1 MKKIQ
6 YILMTLL
13 LGAAS
18 CSESAI
24 DDLQGIYKAPDD
36 CQFNSAKS
44 ISVEKIEK
52 GLRVFDVNFSSS
64 NGDVLNMKFVGD
76 SYFLSAAAFTPA
88 NAGEVKKG
96 NYIIGN
102 GGSSFIPNGST
113 PKAISR
119 GQVIVA
125 KEGDNYT
132 LSGTAW
138 LEDGNVI
145 RLHGGGTLVYEP
157 DPEPIA
163 LTKCLSYSD
172 NNPNGTNSI
181 SLVLA
186 SADVSSS
193 FNPATFQTEYSGNG
207 NFLAVDFYSTDGTLE
222 PGVYSAADASAM
234 ASMTY
239 GKGWDPGDLW
249 GIGIMFE
256 NWGTC
261 WWTVVDGTTSAK
273 HVEDGDIKVERQ
285 GGQYTISYNKD
296 GIFFEFKGTIEG
308 MPGEGGDDTP
318 VEYIEISNFLS
329 ASVNESVLSLQLA
342 TDGIS
347 LTPNA
352 WGGADVSGDGNYLKI
367 DLFSADGTLAQ
378 GTYTPADNTAMQP
391 FNFAMGYDPGD
402 LWGIGID
409 FKNWG
414 TAWMTRVDG
423 QESGVN
429 VTDGTIVV
437 EIDGNDY
444 VITLTSTAANI
455 RYRGPITM

>member
-1 MKKIQ
+1 MA
-6 YILMTLL
+6 LL
-13 LGAAS
+13 FALAS

-24 DDLQGIYKAPDD
+24 DDLQGIYKAPED
-36 CQFNSAKS
+36 CNFTSA
-44 ISVEKIEK
+44 ISTGVDKNDK
-52 GLRVFDVNFSSS
+52 GLRIFDVKFTTS

-76 SYFLSAAAFTPA
+76 SYFLPSAAFTPSNEQDA
-88 NAGEVKKG
+88 KKG
-96 NYIIGN
+96 NYLIG
-102 GGSSFIPNGST
+102 SDGST
-113 PKAISR
+113 FMANGASPSPISR

-125 KEGDNYT
+125 KDGDDYT

-163 LTKCLSYSD
+163 LTKCLSYS
-172 NNPNGTNSI
+172 NNNANGTASI

-186 SADVSSS
+186 TADVNST
-193 FNPATFQTEYSGNG
+193 FNPATYQTEYTGNG
-207 NFLAVDFYSTDGTLE
+207 NFLAVDFYSIDGRLE
-222 PGVYSAADASAM
+222 PGVYSPADASAM
-234 ASMTY
+234 SPMTY

-249 GIGIMFE
+249 GIGIVFE

-261 WWTVVDGTTSAK
+261 WWNVADGATSAT
-273 HVEDGDIKVERQ
+273 HLEDGDIKVEYS
-285 GGQYTISYNKD
+285 GGVYTISYNND
-296 GIFFEFKGTIEG
+296 GIFFEFKGSIVG
-308 MPGEGGDDTP
+308 MPGEGGGETP

-329 ASVNESVLSLQLA
+329 AAVNESVISLQLA

-352 WGGADVSGDGNYLKI
+352 WGGNDVTGDGNYLKI
-367 DLFSADGTLAQ
+367 DLFTEDGTLVP
-378 GTYTPADNTAMQP
+378 GTYTPADNTSLQS

-414 TAWMTRVDG
+414 TAWMTRAG
-423 QESGVN
+423 GEESGVN
-429 VTDGTIVV
+429 IVDGTIVV
-437 EIDGNDY
+437 EADGGNY
-444 VITLTSTAANI
+444 VITLTSSAVNV
-455 RYRGPITM
+455 RYSGQIPM

>member
-1 MKKIQ
+1 MKSLK
-6 YILMTLL
+6 YILMALL
-13 LGAAS
+13 IAMAS

-36 CQFNSAKS
+36 CNFTSANSS
-44 ISVEKIEK
+44 SVEKTDK
-52 GLRVFDVNFSSS
+52 GLRIFDVNFTTQG
-64 NGDVLNMKFVGD
+64 GDVLNMKFVGD
-76 SYFLSAAAFTPA
+76 SYFLPAAAFTPA
-88 NAGEVKKG
+88 NAGEIKKG
-96 NYIIGN
+96 NYLIGI
-102 GGSSFIPNGST
+102 GGSSFIPNGSS
-113 PKAISR
+113 PRAITK
-119 GQVIVA
+119 GQVLVA

-145 RLHGGGTLVYEP
+145 RLHGGGSLVYEP

-163 LTKCLSYSD
+163 LTKCLSYTD
-172 NNPNGTNSI
+172 NNPNGTASI

-193 FNPATFQTEYSGNG
+193 FNPTTYQTEYSGNG
-207 NFLAVDFYSTDGTLE
+207 NFLAVDFYSVDGRLE
-222 PGVYSAADASAM
+222 PGVYSPSDASAM
-234 ASMTY
+234 TPMTY

-249 GIGIMFE
+249 GIGIVFE

-261 WWTVVDGTTSAK
+261 WWTVADGATSAK
-273 HVEDGDIKVERQ
+273 HLEDGDINVECTA
-285 GGQYTISYNKD
+285 GVYTISYNKN
-296 GIFFEFKGTIEG
+296 GIFFEFKGVIDG
-308 MPGEGGDDTP
+308 MPGEGGGETP

-329 ASVNESVLSLQLA
+329 ATVNESVLSLQLA

-352 WGGADVSGDGNYLKI
+352 WGGSDVTGDGNYLKI
-367 DLFSADGTLAQ
+367 DLYTENGSLAP
-378 GTYTPADNTAMQP
+378 GTYTPADNSALQP

-414 TAWMTRVDG
+414 TAWMTRTAG
-423 QESGVN
+423 EESGVN
-429 VTDGTIVV
+429 VVDGTIIV
-437 EIDGNDY
+437 EADGNNY
-444 VITLTSTAANI
+444 VVTLTSSAVNV
-455 RYRGPITM
+455 RYSGQIPM